1 MTENSEI
8 RLVDSNILAYAYDK
22 SEVQKN
28 IIAKGT
34 LKNLWQEKSGAL
46 SIQNLA
52 EFYYT
57 ITKKIEFPLQPDNA
71 KQIILDFNQAFQI
84 IKYDEKTI
92 ISAINCQEIYKIHFW
107 DALLAATME
116 ENGIE
121 TIITENEKDFKKIKW
136 LKTINPFKQ

>member
-8 RLVDSNILAYAYDK
+8 RLVDSNILVYAYDK

-136 LKTINPFKQ
+136 LKAINPFKQ